1 MGYVPA
7 SKKEI
12 KHQKQSL
19 FDKVREEELIEKG
32 LFVPDSKRP
41 FTTTGVTLLKEAE
54 FWRQDIIKEL
64 VERVENIA
72 DRNFL
77 FNLANLDN
85 FRCREWNDI
94 INKLM
99 KEKTQWEQ
107 KIKELGGP
115 DYLKKTNLLTS
126 LGGVTVPGT
135 KGYMYFGQAKYLPGV
150 KELFEQAGKC

>member
-41 FTTTGVTLLKEAE
+41 FTAVGVTSLKEAE

-72 DRNFL
+72 DRNVL
-77 FNLANLDN
+77 
-85 FRCREWNDI
+85 
-94 INKLM
+94 LM
-99 KEKTQWEQ
+99 QPIWMTFDAENGM
-107 KIKELGGP
+107 IL
-115 DYLKKTNLLTS
+115 S
-126 LGGVTVPGT
+126 IS
-135 KGYMYFGQAKYLPGV
+135 
-150 KELFEQAGKC
+150 